1 MSDPHYGDYPTA
13 RTDVSPPPE
22 YTPPED
28 SEITPP
34 EYTPPKKPIPD
45 DPEVHLVWKAYVLDD
60 KLYQQII
67 WTVNNY

>member
-45 DPEVHLVWKAYVLDD
+45 DPEVNLV
-60 KLYQQII
+60 
-67 WTVNNY
+67 

>member
-22 YTPPED
+22 YTPPEN

-45 DPEVHLVWKAYVLDD
+45 DPEVIWFE
-60 KLYQQII
+60 KLMFWMI
-67 WTVNNY
+67 N